1 MKAQY
6 RDVWFDQGREIP
18 GSRKSV
24 NLPFTRISARGLII
38 RRKDGFIIGTLH
50 RKNGRYALP
59 GGAVEDGESTE
70 QAVRR
75 ELTEEN
81 FNLISP
87 EWEPKV
93 DVDYFDGYGELSV
106 WHIIIVDN
114 VEIGLSEENVES
126 RWVTQEEDVWYPFMQ
141 ERIILA
147 INRYLPE
154 LCKTKIMVRTI
165 EN

>member
-6 RDVWFDQGREIP
+6 TDVWFDQGREIP
-18 GSRKSV
+18 GSVKSV
-24 NLPFTRISARGLII
+24 NLPFRRISARAIII

-50 RKNGRYALP
+50 RKNGKYALP

-75 ELTEEN
+75 ELAEEN

-87 EWEPKV
+87 EWETRV
-93 DVDYFDGYGELSV
+93 VVDYFDGYCELSV

-114 VEIGLSEENVES
+114 VEIGFSEENVES
-126 RWVTQEEDVWYPFMQ
+126 RWVAQEEDVWYPYMQ
-141 ERIILA
+141 ERILLA
-147 INRYLPE
+147 LNHFLPK
-154 LCKTKIMVRTI
+154 LCNAKIKVHTV
-165 EN
+165 

>member
-6 RDVWFDQGREIP
+6 KDVWFDQGREIP
-18 GSRKSV
+18 GSVKSV
-24 NLPFTRISARGLII
+24 NLPFRRISARGIII

-50 RKNGRYALP
+50 RKKGKYALP

-75 ELTEEN
+75 ELAEEN

-87 EWEPKV
+87 EWESRV
-93 DVDYFDGYGELSV
+93 VVDYFDGYGELSV

-114 VEIGLSEENVES
+114 VEIGFSEENVES
-126 RWVTQEEDVWYPFMQ
+126 RWVAQEEEVWYPFMH

-147 INRYLPE
+147 LNKYLPE
-154 LCKTKIMVRTI
+154 LCKAKIKVNTD
-165 EN
+165 